1 MTLEQ
6 SLSRSI
12 CTRLKAV
19 TGLGSI
25 RIVPANDDTE
35 ITTVPRITVS
45 TTRGSESIVGFQ
57 VYACQVEIEITA
69 NAFPAASISQT
80 SGNASVETLFS
91 KVETSLSSNI
101 TTLSNSDVV
110 VLGVLYDGSVSDDRK
125 DRTITRRWTL
135 TIHAGSL

>member
-6 SLSRSI
+6 ALSRSI

-19 TGLGSI
+19 SGLGAI

-57 VYACQVEIEITA
+57 VYACQVEIQITA
-69 NAFPAASISQT
+69 NAFPADSISQT

-110 VLGVLYDGSVSDDRK
+110 VLGVLYDGSVADDRS

>member
-6 SLSRSI
+6 ALSRSI
-12 CTRLKAV
+12 CTRLTGV

-45 TTRGSESIVGFQ
+45 ATRGSESIVGYQ
-57 VYACQVEIEITA
+57 IYATQVEIRITA
-69 NAFPAASISQT
+69 NAFPAASISQV

-91 KVETSLSSNI
+91 KVETSLTSNV
-101 TTLSNSDVV
+101 TTLSNANIV
-110 VLGVLYDGSVSDDRK
+110 VLGALYDGSVSDDRS

>member
-6 SLSRSI
+6 SLSRAI

-19 TGLGSI
+19 SGLSTI

-35 ITTVPRITVS
+35 ITTVPRITIS

-57 VYACQVEIEITA
+57 VYACQVQIEITA

-91 KVETSLSSNI
+91 KVETSMTTSI

-110 VLGVLYDGSVSDDRK
+110 VLGALYDGSVSDDRS
-125 DRTITRRWTL
+125 DRTIVRRWTL

>member
-19 TGLGSI
+19 SGLGSI
-25 RIVPANDDTE
+25 RIVPANDDSE
-35 ITTVPRITVS
+35 IAVVPRITVS

-57 VYACQVEIEITA
+57 VYACQVQIQITA
-69 NAFPAASISQT
+69 NAFPAASSSQT

-110 VLGVLYDGSVSDDRK
+110 VLGVLYDGSVSDNRS
-125 DRTITRRWTL
+125 DRTISRTWTL
-135 TIHAGSL
+135 TVHAGSL